1 MKISV
6 ALLRQ
11 GFQLFSSSLKN
22 WIYAFENQCCVVAS
36 PLFSFFFSKFYR
48 CVSKL
53 VWHCCMRKD
62 FCIRRKL
69 SFFGGRI
76 LMCENQCCVVASAF
90 SAFFFFLQKL
100 DICVRKP
107 MLHGCIA
114 LFQFFS
120 SKFDRCVSISV
131 WQCCMRKDFCTRRKL
146 SFFGSRI

>member
-1 MKISV
+1 MRSKISV
-6 ALLRQ
+6 AWLLHP
-11 GFQLFSSSLKN
+11 FS
-22 WIYAFENQCCVVAS
+22 V
-36 PLFSFFFSKFYR
+36 FFLSKFYR

-90 SAFFFFLQKL
+90 SAFFFFLQKSNL
-100 DICVRKP
+100 CVRKP

>member
-1 MKISV
+1 MRSKISV
-6 ALLRQ
+6 AWLLHP
-11 GFQLFSSSLKN
+11 FSVFFSLK
-22 WIYAFENQCCVVAS
+22 IC
-36 PLFSFFFSKFYR
+36 R
-48 CVSKL
+48 CISKL